1 MNSLQECT
9 SSSEVSNTKHST
21 DEKNDSGVPS
31 SGSPRSLR
39 NFSYKPILWS
49 AGGRAGARL
58 AIWQEEPVYRN
69 YKRKIHALRQ
79 EGSVRL
85 DSIVVCCRIKKE
97 PS

>member
-1 MNSLQECT
+1 MTLRLFPCVNGQTRLGTHEGTTFKEDTTFSNMNSLQECT
-9 SSSEVSNTKHST
+9 GSSEVSNTKHST

-58 AIWQEEPVYRN
+58 AI
-69 YKRKIHALRQ
+69 
-79 EGSVRL
+79 
-85 DSIVVCCRIKKE
+85 
-97 PS
+97 